1 MNQIFSP
8 ARFGAYAMRF
18 VSQKSKNCLLM
29 YVVVTGVLAILMA
42 LGGQSIDFFPMTA
55 ILFIVAEV
63 EASRFSN
70 NIEPRSMKIG
80 FLLVPASQFEKMLAS
95 VLYLFIAVPLLYI
108 VALLVAQY
116 VAMFLVALFTLTPP
130 QWAAPFHAVTINSDM
145 LPWFCLSYYSSVSFY
160 LMGAT
165 IWTRNTFL
173 KTTVVNLLL
182 GFVIL
187 IIISISAM
195 AFTLQSDIFTA
206 LGSISYTNDN
216 ISRLSQNVRYDIESV
231 FVTFGYIVSILFTI
245 GYLVIAYLRITELE
259 VNETK
264 R

>member
-18 VSQKSKNCLLM
+18 ASQKSKNCLLM
-29 YVVVTGVLAILMA
+29 YAVLTGVLAFLMA
-42 LGGQSIDFFPMTA
+42 IGQSIDFFPMTA
-55 ILFIVAEV
+55 ILFIVAII

-70 NIEPRSMKIG
+70 NIEPRSRKIG

-95 VLYLFIAVPLLYI
+95 VLYLFIAVPVLYI

-130 QWAAPFHAVTINSDM
+130 QWAVPFHAVSINSSM

-173 KTTVVNLLL
+173 KTTVINILL
-182 GFVIL
+182 GFAAL
-187 IIISISAM
+187 IVISISAM
-195 AFTLQSDIFTA
+195 VFTLQSDIFTA

-216 ISRLSQNVRYDIESV
+216 IFQLSQNVRYDMESV
-231 FVTFGYIVSILFTI
+231 FVAFGYIISILFTLI
-245 GYLVIAYLRITELE
+245 YLVIAYLRITELE